1 MLRLSGTRMLMFLGC
16 LGLFI
21 SAMAV
26 QAGEIDG
33 KAFKDWLGQ
42 CEVAPDGREF
52 CYILQRLQR
61 QGSSN
66 TLMITQ
72 VGYHLET
79 KEALVIF
86 HLPPMLNQEE
96 MLLFKTDDND
106 AISISYRCNEERCRG
121 DFILDQRSL
130 AELKKGRQGVVAFV
144 NMKNG
149 EQVLLPLSLMGFTAG
164 FKSLR

>member
-1 MLRLSGTRMLMFLGC
+1 MLRLSGTRLLMLLGC
-16 LGLFI
+16 LGLFV
-21 SAMAV
+21 SATITH
-26 QAGEIDG
+26 AGEIDG
-33 KAFKDWLGQ
+33 KSFKDWVGQ

-61 QGSSN
+61 KDSDG

-72 VGYHLET
+72 VGYHLDT

-86 HLPPMLNQEE
+86 HLPPMLDQQE

-106 AISISYRCNEERCRG
+106 AKSISYSCNEQRCRG
-121 DFILDQRSL
+121 DFILDKGSL
-130 AELKKGRQGVVAFV
+130 AELKKGRQGLVAFV
-144 NMKNG
+144 HMENG
-149 EQVLLPLSLMGFTAG
+149 KQVLLPLSLMGFTAG